1 MKLVLIRHGATA
13 WSVSGQHTGRTDLAL
28 LPEGVEQATRAVG
41 NVRSVLGSDWETATV
56 ISSPLQRAH
65 TTAGLI
71 FGADRVSTDDN
82 LQEMHYGDYEGLTT
96 PEIRANRPSWDLW
109 RDGCPNGESTEQ
121 VGVRCDAFLAAHVPS
136 VIGAPGTIAVV
147 AHAHLLR
154 ILAARVLGLS
164 ASQGRLF
171 TLHTAAT
178 SVIEDVRGNRCV
190 SLWNLSAEHSS

>member
-13 WSVSGQHTGRTDLAL
+13 WSISGQHTGRTDLAL
-28 LPEGVEQATRAVG
+28 LPEGIEQANQAVG
-41 NVRSVLGSDWETATV
+41 NVRAVLGAEWETAKV

-65 TTAGLI
+65 TTAGII
-71 FGADRVSTDDN
+71 FGADRVSTDEN
-82 LQEMHYGDYEGLTT
+82 LLEMHYGDYEGLTS
-96 PEIRANRPSWDLW
+96 PEIRVNRPDWDLW
-109 RDGCPNGESTEQ
+109 RDGNPNGETTEQ

-136 VIGAPGTIAVV
+136 VVGTPSTLVVV

-154 ILAARVLGLS
+154 ILTARALGLQ
-164 ASQGRLF
+164 AAQGRLF

>member
-13 WSVSGQHTGRTDLAL
+13 WSVSGQHTGRTDIAL
-28 LPEGVEQATRAVG
+28 LPDGIEQATRAIG
-41 NVRSVLGSDWETATV
+41 NVRSALGAEWETATI

-65 TTAGLI
+65 STAGII

-82 LQEMHYGDYEGLTT
+82 LMEMHYGDYEGLTSD
-96 PEIRANRPSWDLW
+96 EIRANRPDWDLW
-109 RDGCPNGESTEQ
+109 RDGSPNGETTEQ
-121 VGVRCDAFLAAHVPS
+121 VGVRCDAFLAAHVPTA
-136 VIGAPGTIAVV
+136 IGAPGTIAVV

-154 ILAARVLGLS
+154 ILAARALGLQ
-164 ASQGRLF
+164 ATQGRLF

-190 SLWNLSAEHSS
+190 SLWNLSAEHSG

>member
-13 WSVSGQHTGRTDLAL
+13 WSVSGQHTGRTNIAL
-28 LPEGVEQATRAVG
+28 LPEGVEQANRAVA
-41 NVRSVLGSDWETATV
+41 NVRSVLGDEWESIQV

-65 TTAGLI
+65 TTAEII
-71 FGADRVSTDDN
+71 FGPDRVSTDDN
-82 LQEMHYGDYEGLTT
+82 LMEMHYGDHEGLTSV
-96 PEIRANRPSWDLW
+96 EIRASRPDWDLW
-109 RDGCPNGESTEQ
+109 RDGNPNGETTEQ
-121 VGVRCDAFLAAHVPS
+121 VGARCDAFLAAHVPS
-136 VIGAPGTIAVV
+136 AVGTPGTLAVV

-154 ILAARVLGLS
+154 ILAARTLGLP